1 MDPFNG
7 KLYFFFSIIFMYN
20 IILLKSSEMINDHG
34 RNILYDIQYRQ
45 QKFDSDKDL
54 LNSLVQ
60 SSTVKV
66 INMEIISDDAGT
78 FCLKISLY
86 KITQIV
92 IIMKYSRKQLF
103 VVDIESDNMVTHTN
117 LLFKN
122 LLFYRV

>member
-1 MDPFNG
+1 
-7 KLYFFFSIIFMYN
+7 MYN